1 KRYTLK
7 FYTTL
12 ALGLCLTISKFP
24 TSCDAAPPKIPICEA
39 CTNMYN
45 ACRGKPGANLSICA
59 SDYQGLPCGTVSEI
73 ASVEINIEYKRMSA
87 VNTGRFLPPEI
98 IVLKNSDP
106 GAVALFVERVMAEE
120 TLRPSMPEV
129 LARILR
135 EDFLRVTSEVEEEQD
150 ATADTTKVVAV
161 EATEAIEVVA
171 AATEGVITAETTELQ
186 VNVVDTTAAEEK
198 EAIQLAKKE
207 EAQEFHDGEED
218 GSVEDALSDDND
230 EDVEGVHAV

>member
-7 FYTTL
+7 FYTTV

-39 CTNMYN
+39 CTNM
-45 ACRGKPGANLSICA
+45 
-59 SDYQGLPCGTVSEI
+59 
-73 ASVEINIEYKRMSA
+73 SA

-98 IVLKNSDP
+98 IVLKNSEYRRNP